1 MHTHRLEYRENVY
14 AMKTIYRFNK
24 IPMKIPMPFFTEIK
38 QIILKFVWNQKR
50 PQIAR
55 ANLRKN
61 NKVGG
66 NTLSNFELCK
76 L

>member
-38 QIILKFVWNQKR
+38 QIILKFVWNYKD
-50 PQIAR
+50 PM
-55 ANLRKN
+55 
-61 NKVGG
+61 
-66 NTLSNFELCK
+66 
-76 L
+76 